1 MNRIQGLSRQQ
12 LEFGCLEDAISKE
25 NAVRVMDA
33 FVDTLELTNLVFQQ
47 RKVKSEG
54 RPAFENET
62 LLKIYFYGYVNGIR
76 SSRKLERECQRN
88 VEVHWLIGKLTPNYH
103 SISDFRK
110 NNPNYKL

>member
-1 MNRIQGLSRQQ
+1 MNGLQGLSRQQ

-33 FVDTLELTNLVFQQ
+33 FVDKLDLSKLSFVQ
-47 RKVKSEG
+47 REACAEG

-62 LLKIYFYGYVNGIR
+62 FLKIYLYGYVNGIL

-88 VEVHWLIGKLTPNYH
+88 VEVHWLI
-103 SISDFRK
+103 
-110 NNPNYKL
+110 

>member
-33 FVDTLELTNLVFQQ
+33 FVDKLDLSKLGFVQ
-47 RKVKSEG
+47 REAFTEG

-62 LLKIYFYGYVNGIR
+62 FLKIYLYGYVIGIR

-88 VEVHWLIGKLTPNYH
+88 VEVHWLI
-103 SISDFRK
+103 
-110 NNPNYKL
+110 